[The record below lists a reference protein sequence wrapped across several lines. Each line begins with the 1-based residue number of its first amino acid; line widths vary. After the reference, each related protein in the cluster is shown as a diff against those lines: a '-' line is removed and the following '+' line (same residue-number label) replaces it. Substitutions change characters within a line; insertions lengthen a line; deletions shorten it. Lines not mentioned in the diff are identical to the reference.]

1 MWFVFVL
8 TDETWFGG
16 IWRRWP
22 KGSTISNSETDSKA
36 ATDINWGCKKKKK
49 WSLAFFPDHLFASLS
64 EDNPFLGGRWGK
76 FQVVENVNQKKL
88 SVCVFPIS
96 SLFPLS
102 IRGFYDLKKKKI
114 IQAYTLY
121 RQYIFSCIQ

>member
-1 MWFVFVL
+1 MQ
-8 TDETWFGG
+8 
-16 IWRRWP
+16 
-22 KGSTISNSETDSKA
+22 
-36 ATDINWGCKKKKK
+36 KKKKK

-102 IRGFYDLKKKKI
+102 IRGFYDLKKKKSFKPTH
-114 IQAYTLY
+114 YTDNIFLVVFSKCWPFTGGCSPLGLY
-121 RQYIFSCIQ
+121 AVLDKRQ